1 MGSPTQ
7 RSLAHC
13 KKMGWLAGIVERW
26 LPVPSHPAGG
36 VRKDLF
42 GFIDLIVLDGKG
54 GTLGVQATSSSNL
67 SARWHKIQQSCFSA
81 ADRWLREGNRIE
93 VWGWA
98 KRCYKLKSGKRSTTK
113 RWGVRKVRILDRSGD
128 LVITDRVEEP
138 SWQDM
143 PF

>member
-7 RSLAHC
+7 RSIAHC
-13 KKMGWLAGIVERW
+13 KKMGWLAGVVERW
-26 LPVPSHPAGG
+26 LLAPGHPAGG

-42 GFIDLIVLDGKG
+42 GFIDMIVLDGKG

-67 SARWHKIQQSCFSA
+67 SGRWHKVQQECFSA

-98 KRCYKLKSGKRSTTK
+98 KRHTS
-113 RWGVRKVRILDRSGD
+113 
-128 LVITDRVEEP
+128 
-138 SWQDM
+138 
-143 PF
+143 